1 MINKT
6 LIYNK
11 LLIRINHLQK
21 IKNNLI
27 HLIQIL
33 KDLLSINKNNHE
45 ILGKIKMHFNIS
57 KKLIK
62 IFKERRKFYKSHY
75 PYSKKKE

>member
-1 MINKT
+1 M
-6 LIYNK
+6 YNSI
-11 LLIRINHLQK
+11 LIRINHLQK

-27 HLIQIL
+27 QQTL
-33 KDLLSINKNNHE
+33 KDSLSINQNNPE

-62 IFKERRKFYKSHY
+62 IFKELPEFCKSLY
-75 PYSKKKE
+75 LYLKKKE